1 MALMDDI
8 KKSLTSGFQLPQ
20 FGQSEQLRRMQR
32 ASSGKIAR
40 DEGPEAISLAEQ
52 VAATAAEQ
60 QQQEDILF
68 GKIQAEQLSME
79 EKAQQEAARQQ
90 GRELD
95 EKRLNMQQD
104 LQNKISNILQ
114 EYSQRVGEIDMRED
128 SAKTQYVTTLMRLS
142 NEDYIDQLEVEGAQ
156 SRLQDQASFE
166 WELAQSVFDSE
177 LELLK
182 NDLEFRSSIA
192 AENRE
197 WKEYMAEWTLDQAME
212 LALTDLDAAERL
224 AQIEATAEMVSATA
238 RGVAKVAGSSASKPT
253 TLGPARDARNIG
265 IQEQSGLDTNYLPDS
280 GLEYG

>member
-32 ASSGKIAR
+32 ATSGKIAA
-40 DEGPEAISLAEQ
+40 DEGPEAVSLAEQ
-52 VAATAAEQ
+52 VAATAAK
-60 QQQEDILF
+60 QQQEEDVLA
-68 GKIQAEQLSME
+68 GKVQAEQLAME
-79 EKAQQEAARQQ
+79 EKAQQEAARQK
-90 GRELD
+90 GAELD

-104 LQNKISNILQ
+104 LQNKVSNILQ

-142 NEDYIDQLEVEGAQ
+142 NEDYIDQLEVEGAR

-166 WELAQSVFDSE
+166 WELTQSIFEDE
-177 LELLK
+177 LDLLK

-224 AQIEATAEMVSATA
+224 ANVQAAGEAISGIARAATTA
-238 RGVAKVAGSSASKPT
+238 ASKI
-253 TLGPARDARNIG
+253 DWNKK
-265 IQEQSGLDTNYLPDS
+265 
-280 GLEYG
+280 